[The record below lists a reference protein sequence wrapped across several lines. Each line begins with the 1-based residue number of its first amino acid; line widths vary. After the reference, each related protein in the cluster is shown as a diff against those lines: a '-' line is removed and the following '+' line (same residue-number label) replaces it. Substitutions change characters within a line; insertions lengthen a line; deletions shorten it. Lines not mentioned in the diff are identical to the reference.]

1 MNFIDLTFQDR
12 FIFMCEY
19 SKAGSYINCYIRLDV
34 KHMYSNEPVIFVM
47 DADFQNYYR
56 KLSLFKI
63 LFLAFQIYYYFY

>member
-19 SKAGSYINCYIRLDV
+19 SKAGSYINCWLDV